1 MKLEVGQKIAAQNPH
16 EAHKERVIEAEL
28 TQALVED
35 TTWAYVAGV
44 IDSEGTIGLSL
55 VTDKRNNTKSLNAY
69 ILVSN
74 TQYELVDYL
83 NTRIAHSA
91 IVKTMRGGRRKAIY
105 RWQAVAWPIILVILK
120 NCLPHLV
127 LKREQ
132 AELLLEFYE
141 NRHDRRLIPG
151 TASHDEHGRF
161 LGHIKTQIPK
171 EDLAYWQKMKV
182 LNERGIPVT
191 GLQQRFSE
199 EQQRLI

>member
-1 MKLEVGQKIAAQNPH
+1 MELERSQKMVEVRRSRI
-16 EAHKERVIEAEL
+16 IEAEL
-28 TQALVED
+28 TDALVED

-55 VTDKRNNTKSLNAY
+55 VTDKKRSRKFFHPY
-69 ILVSN
+69 ILVSS
-74 TQYELVDYL
+74 TKYEAVDYL
-83 NTRIAHSA
+83 NTRIARSS
-91 IVKTMRGGRRKAIY
+91 IVKTMRGGRRKVIY

-151 TASHDEHGRF
+151 TALHDQHGSF
-161 LGHIKTQIPK
+161 IGHSKTQIAE
-171 EDLAYWQKMKV
+171 EDLVYWRKMKI
-182 LNERGIPVT
+182 LNERGAPGT
-191 GLQQRFSE
+191 GLQQEFSE
-199 EQQRLI
+199 RGVRLI